1 MTPNLIRGGN
11 LIMHLQAPQRVITP
25 GDIVL
30 MVVAPILTYGGAV
43 TAGYGASLGLFGL
56 AFAVAGQIATVAVR
70 QVRFGRPDEP
80 RIALYTL
87 YVAIIVG
94 ICGLVF
100 AGVAWRNDPSEPYR
114 FAYVLNLIPLVL
126 YGLYLVLLFHRRRP
140 RSTSW
145 ALPQESGGFF
155 GVEERRIVM
164 VYLYLVEET
173 TGSSLERHT
182 GLAMPDISRTVD
194 ELVEHNLAMAVGAGP
209 RMRVA
214 ATKAGVWT
222 IRAAAWCPECGAG
235 HS

>member
-1 MTPNLIRGGN
+1 
-11 LIMHLQAPQRVITP
+11 MHLQAPQRVITP

-30 MVVAPILTYGGAV
+30 MVVARILTYGGAV

-114 FAYVLNLIPLVL
+114 FAYVLNHIPLVL
-126 YGLYLVLLFHRRRP
+126 YG
-140 RSTSW
+140 
-145 ALPQESGGFF
+145 
-155 GVEERRIVM
+155 
-164 VYLYLVEET
+164 LYLVEET